1 MHHLPQRK
9 PDRIMPSNKDFL
21 TPPRREYPKSPK
33 QLAVLLLFLLALV
46 LGFAFNG
53 GASAQDANP
62 DPPTDD
68 EVNAIAKELYCPVCE
83 NTPLDVCPTQAC
95 EEWRQL
101 IYDKLALGWDEEQI
115 KFYFADQYG
124 DRVLSAPPARG
135 LNLLI
140 YILPPLLFIGGVV
153 ILYKAFTSWRKSPP
167 DGKSHE
173 GKDLQEDEYVQRL
186 EDELKDY

>member
-1 MHHLPQRK
+1 MPFKQEYVNLPH
-9 PDRIMPSNKDFL
+9 RI
-21 TPPRREYPKSPK
+21 YPGNTRA
-33 QLAVLLLFLLALV
+33 LAVLFILLLSLIT
-46 LGFAFNG
+46 AFVFSG
-53 GASAQDANP
+53 VVSAQESNP

-115 KFYFADQYG
+115 KVYFADQYG
-124 DRVLSAPPARG
+124 DRVLAAPPARG
-135 LNLLI
+135 LNLLV
-140 YILPPLLFIGGVV
+140 YILPPLLFVGGVF
-153 ILYKAFTSWRKSPP
+153 ILYKVFTSWKKSSPNQDAP
-167 DGKSHE
+167 EKEFFQD
-173 GKDLQEDEYVQRL
+173 DEYIQRL